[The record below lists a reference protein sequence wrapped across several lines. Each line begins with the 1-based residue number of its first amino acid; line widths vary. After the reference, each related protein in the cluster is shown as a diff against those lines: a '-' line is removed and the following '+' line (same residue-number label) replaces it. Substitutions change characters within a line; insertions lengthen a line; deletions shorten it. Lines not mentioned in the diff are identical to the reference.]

1 MKRISLVGLMC
12 AALLCSSCMLGKG
25 QPGQVRGISEDLP
38 ISRVVLYQNGVGYF
52 ERQGKLD
59 GNVLRLHCRPN
70 QINDLLKSLTVI
82 DRGSGRPV
90 SISLPLEKTG
100 ARILSELPRQVRGA
114 SGLLDVLRVFRGAR
128 VTVYGRRG
136 KAEGRVIGVEQG
148 LLQVARGRPITGWR
162 LTLKSGP
169 GDLVVY
175 PVNQITRLVLKDR
188 ALEVGLDRSLDV
200 SLDEGTWKP
209 VTLAVRLAGDTPHD
223 LMVSYIVEMPN
234 WKPAYRLVMHPD
246 RPPLL
251 QGWAVVDNMSGE
263 SWKEVGLSLVAG
275 TPMSFVY
282 DLHSPR
288 FTRRVDLTPRGV
300 RTALAPTRE
309 RAGYG
314 IKKPRA
320 EPSRTEDS
328 AKDRLQRVFSSSRR
342 APGRSRAR
350 YDKQG
355 GKGMRHRGDEGK
367 MGRRGPR
374 GHDAPADL
382 KSGAFNLLLEKQI
395 QTNVKA
401 EKLGSL
407 FSYVL
412 KDPVTVPAASSTLVN
427 IVNARMPGGQVVLFR
442 PELTSGYRASH
453 PYRAVKFSNK
463 SEMTLEKG
471 PVTIY
476 SKGTFVG
483 EGFLERMEKG
493 TTIFL
498 TYSIDGNVSMTHRRK
513 WDREVVKLLKIWNGQ
528 IYSEEMSVDRRTFSV
543 TNRHDKPVTAYVKVA
558 SRGGYKLRKPPA
570 GTVTTAAASYLPL
583 TVAAG
588 KTGKLAVELVSPTKR
603 WYGVDTSM
611 ATTVL
616 KLYFGSGKVP
626 ATIRPTLE
634 KILKAKKRLGEI
646 NAETSRIR
654 RLKRELTGDVTRIR
668 DNLNILRKVKGN
680 AALRGRMSRNLS
692 KLEAK
697 LSKLTAS
704 YVALDEERARLRG
717 TMRALIGE
725 IRVDN
730 SK

>member
-1 MKRISLVGLMC
+1 MSRHHLLSL
-12 AALLCSSCMLGKG
+12 ALVALFCQSCMLGK
-25 QPGQVRGISEDLP
+25 PRVKNVRSISEDLP

-82 DRGSGRPV
+82 DRGTGRAV

-100 ARILSELPRQVRGA
+100 ARVLSELPKQVRGA

-128 VTVYGRRG
+128 VKVQGGKGTV
-136 KAEGRVIGVEQG
+136 EGRVIGVEQG
-148 LLQVARGRPITGWR
+148 LLSVTRDKPITGWR
-162 LTLKSGP
+162 LTLKTGP
-169 GDLVVY
+169 GDLEVY

-263 SWKEVGLSLVAG
+263 SWNEVGLSLVAG
-275 TPMSFVY
+275 TPMSFIY

-300 RTALAPTRE
+300 RTAMAPTRE
-309 RAGYG
+309 KAGYLR
-314 IKKPRA
+314 KRRSEA
-320 EPSRTEDS
+320 EPASTS
-328 AKDRLQRVFSSSRR
+328 SKDQLQRVYAGSRR
-342 APGRSRAR
+342 ASGR
-350 YDKQG
+350 
-355 GKGMRHRGDEGK
+355 
-367 MGRRGPR
+367 GRRTRTESGPR
-374 GHDAPADL
+374 GDVGGADAPAEARPGD
-382 KSGAFNLLLEKQI
+382 FNMLLEKQI
-395 QTNVKA
+395 KTNVKA

-412 KDPVTVPAASSTLVN
+412 SDPVTVPDASSTLVN
-427 IVNARMPGGQVVLFR
+427 IVNTRMPGGQVVLFR
-442 PELTSGYRASH
+442 PELTSGYKASH
-453 PYRAVKFSNK
+453 PYRAVKFTNK

-498 TYSIDGNVSMTHRRK
+498 TYSIDGNVSMKHRRS
-513 WDREVVKLLKIWNGQ
+513 WDREVVKLLKIWGGR
-528 IYSEEMSVDRRTFSV
+528 IYSEVMSIDRRTYTV
-543 TNRHDKPVTAYVKVA
+543 TNRHDQAVTAYVKVTPPGA
-558 SRGGYKLRKPPA
+558 YKLRKPPE
-570 GTVTTAAASYLPL
+570 GTVATAAASYVPL
-583 TVAAG
+583 KVEAG
-588 KTGKLAVELVSPTKR
+588 KTNKITVELISPTKR

-611 ATTVL
+611 ATSVL

-626 ATIRPTLE
+626 ASLRPSLE
-634 KILKAKKRLGEI
+634 KVLKAKKRLDEI
-646 NAETSRIR
+646 SSEVRRIS
-654 RLKRELTGDVTRIR
+654 RLKRELTSDVTRIR
-668 DNLNILRKVKGN
+668 ANLNILRKVKGN
-680 AALRGRMSRNLS
+680 AALRGRMTRNLG

-704 YVALDEERARLRG
+704 YVKLDEEKARLRG

-725 IRVDN
+725 IRLDN
-730 SK
+730 TK

>member
-1 MKRISLVGLMC
+1 MNRISLTCL
-12 AALLCSSCMLGKG
+12 ALLALLCSSCLLGKG
-25 QPGQVRGISEDLP
+25 QPSRVRHISEDLP

-148 LLQVARGRPITGWR
+148 LLQVTRDKPITGWR

-175 PVNQITRLVLKDR
+175 PVNQITRLVLQDR

-209 VTLAVRLAGDTPHD
+209 VTLAVRLAGDKPHD

-309 RAGYG
+309 RPGYA
-314 IKKPRA
+314 IKKPRS
-320 EPSRTEDS
+320 EPMTTEDS
-328 AKDRLQRVFSSSRR
+328 AKERLQRVF
-342 APGRSRAR
+342 ARSRGASGR
-350 YDKQG
+350 AHYKAKKKERRRRRWRGVRG
-355 GKGMRHRGDEGK
+355 GDS
-367 MGRRGPR
+367 PV
-374 GHDAPADL
+374 DL
-382 KSGAFNLLLEKQI
+382 KAGALNIILEKQI
-395 QTNVKA
+395 KTNVKA

-427 IVNARMPGGQVVLFR
+427 IVNTRMPGGQVVLFR
-442 PELTSGYRASH
+442 PELTSSYRATH
-453 PYRAVKFSNK
+453 PYRAVKFANQSA
-463 SEMTLEKG
+463 MTLEKG

-476 SKGTFVG
+476 SRGTFVG

-498 TYSIDGNVSMTHRRK
+498 TYSIDGNVSMTHNRR

-528 IYSEEMSVDRRTFSV
+528 IYSEVMSVDRRTFTV
-543 TNRHDKPVTAYVKVA
+543 TNRHEKPVTAYVKVIA
-558 SRGGYKLRKPPA
+558 PRGYKLRKPPT
-570 GTVTTAAASYLPL
+570 GTVTTAAASYVPV

-588 KTGKLAVELVSPTKR
+588 KTEKVTAELVSPTKR

-634 KILKAKKRLGEI
+634 KVLKAKKRLGEI
-646 NAETSRIR
+646 NAETTRIS
-654 RLKRELTGDVTRIR
+654 RLKRELTGDVKRIR

-680 AALRGRMSRNLS
+680 AALRGRMTRNLS
-692 KLEAK
+692 KLESK
-697 LSKLTAS
+697 LSKLTAR
-704 YVALDEERARLRG
+704 YVALDEERARVRG